1 MIGRA
6 ANGADL
12 MNLLYFSAF
21 RAVMLTGTVSAAAE
35 LLGRSQPAVS
45 RLLDKLESELGVTLF
60 ERRRGL
66 VTPTSVA
73 QLLLDEI
80 ERAYVSL
87 DSLKSFAARV
97 AEGESRRIDTA
108 IMPALGLGFV
118 PRLLGKFREEWPNT
132 KILLNVTLS
141 VKVEEWAASQQIDFG
156 LAETPFRR
164 SGFRIETFS
173 DSPYIAAVPSHH
185 PLAENDQIGPA
196 DLVDV
201 PFISLAAL
209 TTAGQ
214 LVAQAFRSCGVK
226 YDPAYETTVSST
238 MYEMVKN
245 GVGVGLIDPY
255 TAINDLDDRVRLVP
269 FLPAIPFNVALL
281 RPESRPANRAAEAL
295 LELMAAER
303 DMLMKRLPR

>member
-1 MIGRA
+1 
-6 ANGADL
+6 
-12 MNLLYFSAF
+12 
-21 RAVMLTGTVSAAAE
+21 MLTGTVSAAAE

-45 RLLDKLESELGVTLF
+45 RLLDKLESELGVPLF

-80 ERAYVSL
+80 ERAFVSFE
-87 DSLKSFAARV
+87 SLKSFAARV
-97 AEGESRRIDTA
+97 AEGESSRIDTA
-108 IMPALGLGFV
+108 IMPALALGFV

-173 DSPYIAAVPSHH
+173 DTPYIAAVPADH
-185 PLAENDQIGPA
+185 PLAKRARLGPA
-196 DLVDV
+196 DIVDV
-201 PFISLAAL
+201 PFISWASM
-209 TTAGQ
+209 TSAGQ

-226 YDPAYETTVSST
+226 YDPSYETTVSST
-238 MYEMVKN
+238 AYAMVKH
-245 GVGVGLIDPY
+245 GVGIALIDPY
-255 TAINDLDDRVRLVP
+255 TAVDEQDERVTLIP
-269 FLPAIPFNVALL
+269 FAPAIPFNVALL
-281 RPESRPANRAAEAL
+281 RPESRPANRALDAL
-295 LELMAAER
+295 LDLMATER
-303 DMLMKRLPR
+303 DRLMERLPR

>member
-1 MIGRA
+1 
-6 ANGADL
+6 
-12 MNLLYFSAF
+12 
-21 RAVMLTGTVSAAAE
+21 MLTGTVSAAAE

-87 DSLKSFAARV
+87 DSLKTFAARV

-108 IMPALGLGFV
+108 IMPALALGFV
-118 PRLLGKFREEWPNT
+118 PRLLGKFRKEWPNT

-173 DSPYIAAVPSHH
+173 DTPYIAAVPAQH
-185 PLAENDQIGPA
+185 PLAEKGQIGPA

-201 PFISLAAL
+201 PLISWAAL
-209 TTAGQ
+209 TSAGQ

-226 YDPAYETTVSST
+226 YDAAYETTVSST
-238 MYEMVKN
+238 AYEMVKN
-245 GVGVGLIDPY
+245 GVGVALIDPY
-255 TAINDLDDRVRLVP
+255 TAVAELDDRVKLIP
-269 FLPAIPFNVALL
+269 FTPAIPFNVALL
-281 RPESRPANRAAEAL
+281 RPESRPANRAVEAL
-295 LELMAAER
+295 LALMAAER
-303 DMLMKRLPR
+303 DRLMERLPR